1 MACKHATESL
11 TCCLQVGD
19 GSDKLPGSSGVVTA
33 LTEDAQPLIRNKGDG
48 QFILTCGQ
56 DDIAD
61 APPAVKLTRSSPRPV
76 IATALQKEAY
86 SGRWVALSGHQA
98 SGPSDRKPNL
108 DLPTAH

>member
-19 GSDKLPGSSGVVTA
+19 GSDKLPGASRVVTA
-33 LTEDAQPLIRNKGDG
+33 LAEDAQPLIRNKGDG

-56 DDIAD
+56 HDIVD

-76 IATALQKEAY
+76 IATAL
-86 SGRWVALSGHQA
+86 
-98 SGPSDRKPNL
+98 
-108 DLPTAH
+108 